1 MPAPGAAPAATAA
14 AIAEAAVAADAAAQ
28 AADQVAAQDPVQTT
42 YAHSATEFG
51 CSVCAYVAGNMATL
65 VAHRRSAHRGTRFS
79 DIFDS
84 GCACSLV
91 FHSRVAATSH
101 ALACA
106 QRASQAAPSSGTPMD
121 VDQGHTPPD
130 QRRSSPRRSSERRSD
145 GKRRRLN
152 SADDADA
159 QKLAEHLQLVDEDG
173 VEDPAQAHKPSAASP
188 LSAPVL
194 AVYVHNAQRFTC
206 TLCTYT
212 AASFGTLQR
221 HRDTRHRRVAFQDR
235 FLAGCACGM
244 PFASRPAAA
253 RHAKACAGPRT
264 PTTEA
269 PRPVGVSSHVD
280 RGAEATVDSAA
291 TAPPDS
297 PRQASSELAAPP
309 RRRAPQTLTFT
320 ARKRKQKLA
329 VAGAH
334 HCPASVVASRIA
346 DRLASPSPDVSLLDE
361 ETKESEPTH
370 YAVDEESTT
379 AEPMDVVVETTMDSD
394 PPTTTPRAWRLQF
407 DGACRSAHNPGGAG
421 ALLYNPEGAVVWTGS
436 HYIPGAQKTNNTA
449 EYTALLIGAC
459 AAADHGAT
467 SLRVEGDSLLVIRQV
482 KGLYATKSTRL
493 RKLRNAVRHELAR
506 VGQHSLHHIDRQ
518 GNAFADRLANRALD
532 TKSDKIECKE

>member
-1 MPAPGAAPAATAA
+1 
-14 AIAEAAVAADAAAQ
+14 
-28 AADQVAAQDPVQTT
+28 
-42 YAHSATEFG
+42 
-51 CSVCAYVAGNMATL
+51 MATL

-130 QRRSSPRRSSERRSD
+130 QRRSSPRRPSERRSD

-173 VEDPAQAHKPSAASP
+173 VEDPPQAHKPSAASA

-235 FLAGCACGM
+235 FLAGCACGT

-264 PTTEA
+264 PTAEA
-269 PRPVGVSSHVD
+269 PRPVGASSHVD

-291 TAPPDS
+291 TATPDS

-309 RRRAPQTLTFT
+309 P
-320 ARKRKQKLA
+320 
-329 VAGAH
+329 
-334 HCPASVVASRIA
+334 
-346 DRLASPSPDVSLLDE
+346 
-361 ETKESEPTH
+361 
-370 YAVDEESTT
+370 
-379 AEPMDVVVETTMDSD
+379 
-394 PPTTTPRAWRLQF
+394 
-407 DGACRSAHNPGGAG
+407 
-421 ALLYNPEGAVVWTGS
+421 
-436 HYIPGAQKTNNTA
+436 
-449 EYTALLIGAC
+449 
-459 AAADHGAT
+459 
-467 SLRVEGDSLLVIRQV
+467 
-482 KGLYATKSTRL
+482 
-493 RKLRNAVRHELAR
+493 
-506 VGQHSLHHIDRQ
+506 
-518 GNAFADRLANRALD
+518 
-532 TKSDKIECKE
+532 

>member
-235 FLAGCACGM
+235 FLAGCACGT

-334 HCPASVVASRIA
+334 HCPARW
-346 DRLASPSPDVSLLDE
+346 
-361 ETKESEPTH
+361 
-370 YAVDEESTT
+370 
-379 AEPMDVVVETTMDSD
+379 
-394 PPTTTPRAWRLQF
+394 WR
-407 DGACRSAHNPGGAG
+407 PG
-421 ALLYNPEGAVVWTGS
+421 
-436 HYIPGAQKTNNTA
+436 
-449 EYTALLIGAC
+449 
-459 AAADHGAT
+459 
-467 SLRVEGDSLLVIRQV
+467 
-482 KGLYATKSTRL
+482 
-493 RKLRNAVRHELAR
+493 
-506 VGQHSLHHIDRQ
+506 
-518 GNAFADRLANRALD
+518 
-532 TKSDKIECKE
+532 